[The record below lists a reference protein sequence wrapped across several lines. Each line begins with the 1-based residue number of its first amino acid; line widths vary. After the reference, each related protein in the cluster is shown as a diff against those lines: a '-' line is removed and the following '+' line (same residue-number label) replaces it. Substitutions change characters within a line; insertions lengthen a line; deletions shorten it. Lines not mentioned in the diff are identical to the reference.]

1 MAIFNP
7 YIEASR
13 DLVLVGHD
21 TMQDVHYLAQMGI
34 DVTSMKSVSRILDSQ
49 KMHQAWRNFDNGR
62 GLGAVLSELD
72 ISHCHLHNAGN
83 DAVFTLRAAFGV
95 AIRQM
100 QEKAE
105 ITQTGAQEESAGT
118 ELY

>member
-7 YIEASR
+7 FIEANR
-13 DLVLVGHD
+13 DLILVGHD
-21 TMQDVHYLAQMGI
+21 TMQDVHYLAQVGI
-34 DVTSMKSVSRILDSQ
+34 DIASMKSVSRILDSQ

-62 GLGAVLSELD
+62 GLGAVLSDLE

-100 QEKAE
+100 QQKAKA
-105 ITQTGAQEESAGT
+105 TQIEAEENAGT
-118 ELY
+118 KTD